1 MTDDPL
7 LGELGRFTPEGK
19 LTPGYG
25 QHYLFFVGRD
35 DVHSILHSLITS
47 ETLELAANE
56 FGYDDEELNQDIL
69 NLFKVP
75 GIKVQVTLD
84 RSQAGGVHEK
94 KIVAADLAQDPTDF
108 NNSFAIGQSATHQI
122 SHTKGMVFLGQGLWC
137 EGSTNLSV
145 SGEGVG
151 ISLKADVT
159 NPAGFKSQNNTLLVS
174 SNMVGLSRFKA
185 RLDVEHQIAKT
196 QMLAKAANVVK

>member
-35 DVHSILHSLITS
+35 DVHGILHSLITS
-47 ETLELAANE
+47 EKLELAANE

-69 NLFKVP
+69 NLFKLP

-94 KIVAADLAQDPTDF
+94 KIVAADLAQDPVDF

-151 ISLKADVT
+151 ISLKADVA
-159 NPAGFKSQNNTLLVS
+159 NPAGFKNQNNTLLVS
-174 SNMVGLSRFKA
+174 SNMVGLSRFKT